1 MTRDGMVELIRQKQ
15 QASDKTMEIN
25 RILKSSMADD
35 EAARFAENENALLRK
50 KEETSQKI
58 YTVRSQ
64 IEKLNMELS
73 KTVQQRDKVW
83 QIILDKPRIKMC
95 LN

>member
-1 MTRDGMVELIRQKQ
+1 MNVALKDFDTDGMVELIRQKQ

-58 YTVRSQ
+58 YTVPDR
-64 IEKLNMELS
+64 
-73 KTVQQRDKVW
+73 KTEYGTEQDGPAER
-83 QIILDKPRIKMC
+83 
-95 LN
+95 